1 MAMYQYKAATPAGEV
16 HEGVLEVDSRDAAV
30 ARLQAQGLI
39 PIRAE
44 EVQSTRKAP
53 SAGGAARGR
62 VGEAEVA
69 VVTREIA
76 TLLKAGLP
84 LDRSLEILVSIAEN
98 ERVATLLSQVRND
111 VRGGA
116 ALSKALEARKGVFSR
131 FYINMVRAGEAGGAL
146 ANVLLRLSEFMERAR
161 ELRGTVAAAMIYPAF
176 LAAVAATSLIV
187 LLVFVVPKFQPIF
200 AQSGKALPA
209 VTEIVLALSKFLQE
223 SWPLLLIG
231 GGGLALA
238 INTALK
244 KPAAR
249 LIWDR
254 RVLDV
259 PLFGDLI
266 GRVEMARLARTLGTL
281 LSNGVPLVNALGI
294 ARETMTNSYMAQALA
309 DVGREMKEGQ
319 GFGKPLLASKR
330 FPPFAVHMIMV
341 GEETGRLPDM
351 LQQVA
356 EVYDREVQISVKKL
370 LAFVEPVMIVVLA
383 LVIGTVIIAILSAL
397 LSLYDLAV

>member
-1 MAMYQYKAATPAGEV
+1 MYQYKAATPAGEV